1 MHEVYIAILLQTIKE
16 QYAKET
22 TFYQNVL
29 NIDAHTWEQ
38 WKSGSGTLSPEQNQK
53 IKNLFSDYE
62 WMLVQKIIRQT
73 IIFPEKRTQAVSE
86 YRRLKTKIAQSWLQ
100 KKLADVEV
108 VSHSKEKD
116 NKQLLDLRVFITYD
130 EWGFDD
136 ILSFRLPAQIQQQLQ
151 QEKVGLL
158 AWVNENLEETYN
170 Q

>member
-1 MHEVYIAILLQTIKE
+1 MHEVYITILVQTIKE
-16 QYAKET
+16 QYTNEV

-29 NIDAHTWEQ
+29 NTDKVSWEK
-38 WKSGSGTLSPEQNQK
+38 WKSGNGTLTPEQNQK

-62 WMLVQKIIRQT
+62 WMLMQKVLRQT
-73 IIFPEKRTQAVSE
+73 IIFPEKRTQTVSE
-86 YRRLKTKIAQSWLQ
+86 YRRLKTQIAQKWLQ

-108 VSHSKEKD
+108 ITHNEEKE
-116 NKQLLDLRVFITYD
+116 NNQLLDLRVFITYD

-136 ILSFRLPAQIQQQLQ
+136 ILSFRLPARIQQQLQ

>member
-16 QYAKET
+16 QYTSET

-29 NIDAHTWEQ
+29 NSDEITWEK
-38 WKSGSGTLSPEQNQK
+38 WKSGNGTLLPEQNQK

-62 WMLVQKIIRQT
+62 WMLMQKVLRQT

-86 YRRLKTKIAQSWLQ
+86 YRRLKTKIAQTWLQ
-100 KKLADVEV
+100 KRLADVEV
-108 VSHSKEKD
+108 IQHTED
-116 NKQLLDLRVFITYD
+116 NRNQQLLDLRVFITYD

-136 ILSFRLPAQIQQQLQ
+136 ILSFRLPAKIQQQLQ

-158 AWVNENLEETYN
+158 AWVSENLEETYN

>member
-38 WKSGSGTLSPEQNQK
+38 WKSASGTLSPEQNQK